1 MILAATI
8 LAFAVQGTPAP
19 ATADDAVHQEL
30 RVLRD
35 TLVNAIVSQDV
46 EVLVKHITK
55 DVSVTWQNTEHCRG
69 EKQLR
74 DFFERMQKGNSK
86 AFKGYKVVPTPDD
99 KTILYGGDT
108 GISYGTS
115 VGLFSV
121 AGGEYELKN
130 RWTATVVKE
139 EGRWKLASYHVSMN
153 VLDNPILNTAKSSL
167 LWVGVVTLVLAGGV
181 GLLVGRVMGKKAR
194 AA

>member
-8 LAFAVQGTPAP
+8 LALAAQATPDKAP
-19 ATADDAVHQEL
+19 ADDATHQEL

-35 TLVNAIVSQDV
+35 ALVNAIVTQDV
-46 EVLVKHITK
+46 ESLVKHITK

-74 DFFERMQKGNSK
+74 DFFERMQKGGSK

-121 AGGEYELKN
+121 AGSEYELKN

-139 EGRWKLASYHVSMN
+139 DGRWKLASYHVSMN
-153 VLDNPILNTAKSSL
+153 VLDNPILNAAKSGL
-167 LWVGVVTLVLAGGV
+167 VWIGVVALIIGGAGGLIV
-181 GLLVGRVMGKKAR
+181 ARIMGKKKP